1 METQTKKNKG
11 KSAAEADTPAEELFV
26 FRRPTQARGIA
37 KFEAILDATHRL
49 IETRGIESFSLYDVA
64 EEAGVATGS
73 VYHFFP
79 SLQAAF
85 VALVERYDGEFAA
98 IIAQPVDPVEINSW
112 EDILYAHTERSRAY
126 LNNNLPALNLLLG
139 PGQSWRSRL
148 ADTAGNLEIAK
159 SMVASYRE
167 LYVVPTVPDP
177 AELLLFAIEI
187 LEALWGLSYQRHG
200 RITDEMA
207 AETQR
212 AMVAYLRLYFPKY
225 MSPIEA

>member
-1 METQTKKNKG
+1 M
-11 KSAAEADTPAEELFV
+11 KSADNSDKFSASEEDLTV

-37 KFEAILDATHRL
+37 KFEKILDATHKL
-49 IETRGIESFSLYDVA
+49 IETRGIEHFSLYDVA

-85 VALVERYDGEFAA
+85 VALVERYDREFAA
-98 IIAQPVDPVEINSW
+98 IIAQPLDPAKINSW
-112 EDILYAHTERSRAY
+112 EDILYTHTERSRAY
-126 LNNNLPALNLLLG
+126 LNNNGPALNLLLG

-148 ADTAGNLEIAK
+148 ADTAGNMEIAK
-159 SMVASYRE
+159 SMVENYRQFYE
-167 LYVVPTVPDP
+167 VPSQPDP

-200 RITDEMA
+200 TITDEMA
-207 AETQR
+207 VETRR

-225 MSPIEA
+225 MSPAES